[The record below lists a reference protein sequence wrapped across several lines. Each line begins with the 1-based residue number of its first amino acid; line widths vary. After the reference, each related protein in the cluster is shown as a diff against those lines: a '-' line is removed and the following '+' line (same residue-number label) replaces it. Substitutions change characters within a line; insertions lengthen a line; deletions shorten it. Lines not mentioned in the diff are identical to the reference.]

1 MFVRPAAT
9 AAAAAVYS
17 SLNQKVKILIPN
29 LLTPLY
35 NLRKLVPD
43 KAVSSL
49 PYKDSDK
56 QK

>member
-9 AAAAAVYS
+9 TASTAAAAAAEAFYS
-17 SLNQKVKILIPN
+17 SLNQKVEILIPN

-43 KAVSSL
+43 K
-49 PYKDSDK
+49 
-56 QK
+56 